1 MEHHDADK
9 EGFAKEGFAIASWR
23 SRNVWGFS
31 LASLFSDMGHELV
44 TTVLPAFLLTIGAP
58 VFALAV
64 IEGVSNFSQSLSSLL
79 GGKWANNTESRRS
92 IVVIGYILTGIKALI
107 ALVSY
112 WPWIVLLRTLAWIG
126 RGARGP
132 IRDTMIADEVPP
144 SDRGKA
150 YGFRE
155 TFDTLG
161 AILGPLAA
169 TLLIAMISSRTLIA
183 LSAIPAVLTI
193 LVIVLFIR
201 EPKRVEFTKETPLE
215 SSRSKPGETVSWPE
229 QYRIFRRAVIV
240 FWFSQAAPTFFI
252 LRVLLAHPHGLPFS
266 TDVLGFALYTIH
278 NIFYAASS
286 YPAGLM
292 ADHGHPKLATVTG
305 YILWTLS
312 LLGFADFH
320 LLPLLFWPVLF
331 IFSGLATGLIETGQ
345 KTLTVA
351 ILSPHV
357 RGMGLGQIAGLKG
370 LSQLVGTLVIGAL
383 WTLHQPAWGF
393 LVLSVAAV
401 LGIVNMTIVKV

>member
-9 EGFAKEGFAIASWR
+9 EGFAKEGLALASWR
-23 SRNVWGFS
+23 TRNVWGFS

-64 IEGVSNFSQSLSSLL
+64 IEGISNFSQSLSSLL

-92 IVVIGYILTGIKALI
+92 IVVVGYILTGIKALI

-132 IRDTMIADEVPP
+132 IRDTMIADEVPS

-193 LVIVLFIR
+193 LVIMLFIR
-201 EPKRVEFTKETPLE
+201 EPKRVEFTKETSLE
-215 SSRSKPGETVSWPE
+215 SPKSGEAISWPE

-252 LRVLLAHPHGLPFS
+252 LRVLLAHPHSLPFS

-320 LLPLLFWPVLF
+320 LVPLLFWPVLF

-401 LGIVNMTIVKV
+401 LGIVNMAVVKV